1 MLVKERSLI
10 LVTTT
15 DYGVYNFSAHMT
27 LLYPTERYCYLLQ
40 EQLVHRPI
48 WTVTHNG
55 IPAEEDGA

>member
-1 MLVKERSLI
+1 MWGE
-10 LVTTT
+10 
-15 DYGVYNFSAHMT
+15 VYNFSAHMT
-27 LLYPTERYCYLLQ
+27 LLYTTERYRYLLQ